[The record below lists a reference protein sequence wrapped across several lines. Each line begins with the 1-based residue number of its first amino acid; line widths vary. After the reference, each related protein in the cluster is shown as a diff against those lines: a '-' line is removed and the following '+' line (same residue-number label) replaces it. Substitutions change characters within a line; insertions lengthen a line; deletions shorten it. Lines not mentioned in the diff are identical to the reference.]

1 MRVNNQNRTKS
12 DRTSEAGYSLLEI
25 LVVLAIIASLAALVG
40 PRLIG
45 QVDKSKVTT
54 AKVQIEMLETAL
66 TDYYTEVGILPN
78 ASEGLEVLV
87 KNVTNHDRWRGPYL
101 DLDAGQDLPLDPWGS
116 PYQYRPPTGP
126 GQIGTVFSMGA
137 DREIGG
143 SGQNADI
150 T

>member
-1 MRVNNQNRTKS
+1 MGINNRSKREMERV
-12 DRTSEAGYSLLEI
+12 SEAGYSLLEI

-101 DLDAGQDLPLDPWGS
+101 DIDAGESLPLDPWGS
-116 PYQYRPPTGP
+116 PYQYRPPSGP
-126 GQIGTVFSMGA
+126 GQIGTIFSMGA
-137 DREIGG
+137 DRQIGG
-143 SGQNADI
+143 SGQDADI
-150 T
+150 S